1 MAQKPGR
8 GTGDPRYPCL
18 VSEFTLR
25 APPASGVSPS
35 IRLGRGALEL
45 FARRRLIT
53 RFARREL
60 LAQSR
65 GSALGWLWE
74 LLNPLATVLVFTF
87 VFSVVLQV
95 RWEAAGLAGDTS
107 AFVLMM
113 LAALVPF
120 TIFSDTLARAPTLL
134 TKQPTLVT
142 KVVFPIEI
150 LPVSTMLVALVPGAV
165 LAGSVVILHAAT
177 SRTISPTIGLF
188 PLAIL
193 PTLLFTLGFAWLVAA
208 LGVFLRDIGQLVQI
222 VVGRLLFFLTPIFY
236 PASAVPAPFNI
247 VLQVNP
253 LTYFV
258 EDARRTLVLGEA
270 IHWPAYAVL
279 LPLSVVVAALGHAVF
294 IKGKRSY
301 ADVL

>member
-1 MAQKPGR
+1 
-8 GTGDPRYPCL
+8 

-25 APPASGVSPS
+25 APPAPGFAPA
-35 IRLGRGALEL
+35 IRPWRGALAL
-45 FARRRLIT
+45 LGRHRLIA
-53 RFARREL
+53 RFAGREL

-74 LLNPLATVLVFTF
+74 LLNPVATVLVFTF

-95 RWEAAGLAGDTS
+95 RWEAAGLAGDTA

-134 TKQPTLVT
+134 TRQPTLVT
-142 KVVFPIEI
+142 KVMFPIEI
-150 LPVSTMLVALVPGAV
+150 LPVSTMLVTMVPAGV
-165 LAGSVVILHAAT
+165 LALGVIAIHAA
-177 SRTISPTIGLF
+177 SARTISVTIWLF

-193 PTLLFTLGFAWLVAA
+193 PTLLLTLGFAWMLAA
-208 LGVFLRDIGQLVQI
+208 LGVFLRDIGPLVQI

-236 PASAVPAPFNI
+236 PASAVPESFRI
-247 VLQVNP
+247 ILQLNP

-258 EDARRTLVLGEA
+258 EDARRTLVLGESIDWA
-270 IHWPAYAVL
+270 SYAVL
-279 LPLSVVVAALGHAVF
+279 LPIALIVAAFGHAVF